1 MSTPRATVEMITTL
15 GALEP
20 GEFTRSEID
29 MMIPTAHSLIEFQM
43 KPDWQIHYKPD
54 ELDNVENIL
63 KEAEC
68 YLALGRLFS
77 IKAEKQLAEDDEDS
91 FVVGSVSISPGGA
104 QQRIFN
110 KDYQFLADKFE
121 MKAQSLINLVIPNHT
136 RLLFKI
142 TNKKGRNYPWQ

>member
-1 MSTPRATVEMITTL
+1 MRATVEAITTL

-20 GEFTRSEID
+20 GEFDRSEIE
-29 MMIPTAHSLIEFQM
+29 MMIPTAHSLVEFQM
-43 KPDWQIHYKPD
+43 KPDWDRHYTPM
-54 ELDNVENIL
+54 ELNNVDNIL

-77 IKAEKQLAEDDEDS
+77 IKAERQLAEDDEDS
-91 FVVGSVSISPGGA
+91 FVVGSVSINPGGA

-136 RLLFKI
+136 RLLFKM
-142 TNKKGRNYPWQ
+142 TGKKRSRSLWQ